1 MGLVAEEDLPKE
13 GLLQS
18 ALSHQTSDKREL
30 RDRVQIHWASL
41 GMKAVCYP

>member
-18 ALSHQTSDKREL
+18 ALSHQASDEREL
-30 RDRVQIHWASL
+30 QERVQTHWASL
-41 GMKAVCYP
+41 GMKAVCYL